1 MFSSLPENKQQEK
14 WLRQLCKWKDWI
26 QICTQWNC
34 RHASNS
40 TSQTLSDS
48 GELSRL
54 IFSLCSNYKCVTN
67 SRGAVHGPRP
77 RLLGS
82 PHQHCQTR
90 GSLSRCSN
98 SHYEHYARYEWMVL
112 EPMGSSPTLQQQ
124 PRNRPFGGVT
134 CSQVICLHCRGTC
147 R

>member
-1 MFSSLPENKQQEK
+1 MERLNTNMHTAKLQACFQFY
-14 WLRQLCKWKDWI
+14 I
-26 QICTQWNC
+26 
-34 RHASNS
+34 SNS
-40 TSQTLSDS
+40 V
-48 GELSRL
+48 RL
-54 IFSLCSNYKCVTN
+54 WGIKPPYFSPGSNYKCVTD

-112 EPMGSSPTLQQQ
+112 EPMGASPTLQQQ

-134 CSQVICLHCRGTC
+134 CSQVTCLHCRGTC